1 MAKNKVIEALLE
13 LHRVDSEI
21 DRIKSQEEL
30 LPLSLRRIEA
40 RLARQRRLIDEKKQ
54 HVEGLRA
61 QNRARDLELR
71 SEEEAIGKLNAQILK
86 VRTNKEY
93 TTLQHE
99 ISVKGVDASRIE
111 DQILTLMADAEAT
124 QKELQELASSVAQIE
139 REMIEESRLVQ
150 EEAERLQARRAE
162 LLASRAGA
170 ADGVDTELLDEYE
183 RIAGKKGSS
192 AIATV
197 VGRTC
202 QGCFMQV
209 PPQLE
214 QDLIAGTK
222 LVRCQSCS
230 RILYLP

>member
-1 MAKNKVIEALLE
+1 MARNQVIEALLE
-13 LHRVDSEI
+13 LHRVDTEV

-30 LPLSLRRIEA
+30 LPLSLRRIET
-40 RLARQRRLIDEKKQ
+40 RLARQRKLIDEKKHQ
-54 HVEGLRA
+54 IEGLRA

-71 SEEEAIGKLNAQILK
+71 SQEEDIGKLTGQIRK

-93 TTLQHE
+93 QTLQHE
-99 ISVKGVDASRIE
+99 ISTKKVDASRIE
-111 DQILTLMADAEAT
+111 DAILTLMADIEIVEKEI
-124 QKELQELASSVAQIE
+124 KELAGSTTQIE
-139 REMIEESRLVQ
+139 REMKEEMKLVQ
-150 EEAERLQARRAE
+150 EETDRLQARRAE
-162 LLASRAGA
+162 LEAKRAGSA
-170 ADGVDTELLDEYE
+170 SGVDAELLGEYE
-183 RIAGKKGSS
+183 RIAAKKGAS

-214 QDLIAGTK
+214 QELMAGIRLT
-222 LVRCQSCS
+222 RCPSCS